1 MVWKEELEECLNIN
15 PDWGKLYRTNDPV
28 SPTNINY
35 DGTKRAVH
43 GYSLYSSFYL
53 HVCLKFPIMIED

>member
-35 DGTKRAVH
+35 DGTKRE
-43 GYSLYSSFYL
+43 LYMGIHYTVLSIYMY
-53 HVCLKFPIMIED
+53 VWNFP